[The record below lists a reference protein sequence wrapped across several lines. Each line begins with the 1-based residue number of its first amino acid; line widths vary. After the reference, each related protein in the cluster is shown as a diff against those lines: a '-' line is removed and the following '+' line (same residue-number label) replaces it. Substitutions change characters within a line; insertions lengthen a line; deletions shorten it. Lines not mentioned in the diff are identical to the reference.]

1 MMLYSDTPAVA
12 SIKASIATF
21 DDDPPDSD
29 FQRGYLAALRDK
41 LLEVFEAETEADT
54 GKDGGR

>member
-1 MMLYSDTPAVA
+1 MSRKLRHLLALPHRHIRAVE
-12 SIKASIATF
+12 
-21 DDDPPDSD
+21 DDPPDSD